1 MAEKKSQIYLYQQKA
16 RIRQM
21 NRPLK
26 LEKFHFDY
34 LRSFSRRHKKEIII
48 FLFLLFC
55 QIILEVILPLF
66 GRSYLSKTSILLQW
80 NQMAVALILLTG
92 GIIVYLI
99 IAFWELKIGKSLVIY
114 LINELRRK
122 WIKIFTDNPF
132 HKTTSEKKASL
143 IAKISYHLPLLQMGL
158 DNSVIGLMQWSLY
171 ILGLLIISSFIN
183 TTLLIVVLLA
193 IPINIILAIIGY
205 YIAKKYVT
213 KETTLYSKIIKHIT
227 SSLYELPFIQKHKLE
242 KENMQTLDELVEL
255 DTHFRIRRK
264 IWLLFGNR
272 IIFGV
277 LILIVGLSYIVRIYS
292 PDFFLKIQVDNLL
305 ISGIVFVYLIRLF
318 YTSLKI
324 GLFIMPTKLGL
335 ILSLPEP
342 QKSKNRRDLIKKVST
357 ISFKTKKAKLFWAG
371 KYIKNVD
378 IEFKAGDRTL
388 VFGKSCMGKTHLGYL
403 LSSFGRFNNQ
413 AWIVKINEKR
423 HSYNDWQRKFRNAY
437 FIEPQVISEKNV
449 GEILTGKSRENIS
462 QIDVEKVFQTISQYP
477 PLHFILS
484 FKKFTA
490 ENCQSI
496 TINPSHLFAL
506 EAAYCLVNKP
516 AIVVVDN
523 LWLDLEQEKIN
534 EILKIMSEKMP
545 DSILI
550 FLATQENSLIP
561 YNQKYVLTENQI
573 EKI

>member
-1 MAEKKSQIYLYQQKA
+1 
-16 RIRQM
+16 
-21 NRPLK
+21 
-26 LEKFHFDY
+26 
-34 LRSFSRRHKKEIII
+34 
-48 FLFLLFC
+48 
-55 QIILEVILPLF
+55 
-66 GRSYLSKTSILLQW
+66 
-80 NQMAVALILLTG
+80 
-92 GIIVYLI
+92 
-99 IAFWELKIGKSLVIY
+99 
-114 LINELRRK
+114 
-122 WIKIFTDNPF
+122 
-132 HKTTSEKKASL
+132 
-143 IAKISYHLPLLQMGL
+143 LQMGL

-388 VFGKSCMGKTHLGYL
+388 VLEKAVWEKPIWDTYYL
-403 LSSFGRFNNQ
+403 LSG
-413 AWIVKINEKR
+413 
-423 HSYNDWQRKFRNAY
+423 
-437 FIEPQVISEKNV
+437 
-449 GEILTGKSRENIS
+449 
-462 QIDVEKVFQTISQYP
+462 
-477 PLHFILS
+477 
-484 FKKFTA
+484 
-490 ENCQSI
+490 
-496 TINPSHLFAL
+496 AL
-506 EAAYCLVNKP
+506 IIRP
-516 AIVVVDN
+516 G
-523 LWLDLEQEKIN
+523 
-534 EILKIMSEKMP
+534 S
-545 DSILI
+545 
-550 FLATQENSLIP
+550 
-561 YNQKYVLTENQI
+561 
-573 EKI
+573 